1 MMEKRTVQKI
11 LIIRSATFNFH
22 RTIDFIK
29 EAYPEAE
36 LDILLPEELSSG
48 LRKDKR
54 FHRVF
59 SSSHRGHFGIFKL
72 SQSLRR
78 EIRKRKYD
86 LIVTLYNNKNGAGY
100 LNVDMMAF
108 LLKPGT
114 RAAFNADDELVLI
127 TKRSLALRFAKEI
140 AGDFFVTIN
149 DWGEEAYKLIKKN
162 IEINGFKNAIASN
175 ENLNLLLSKKG
186 YHYTPR

>member
-1 MMEKRTVQKI
+1 MMEKRTVRKI

-29 EAYPEAE
+29 EAYPGAE

-59 SSSHRGHFGIFKL
+59 SSNHRGHFGIFKL

-127 TKRSLALRFAKEI
+127 TKRSLALRFVKEI
-140 AGDFFVTIN
+140 AMGLFAFFSISIFSVIFLLMTLSI
-149 DWGEEAYKLIKKN
+149 
-162 IEINGFKNAIASN
+162 
-175 ENLNLLLSKKG
+175 LLLDGVRKIYG
-186 YHYTPR
+186 LDRNRYRQIIARMRIF